1 MFLDGRMLIA
11 EERKA
16 EKQNKKFL
24 ISTKIIPLLQLQA
37 NDAVSIKNK
46 VLGQR

>member
-16 EKQNKKFL
+16 EKQNKKIFNL
-24 ISTKIIPLLQLQA
+24 DKKKEKEKKTYS
-37 NDAVSIKNK
+37 
-46 VLGQR
+46 